1 MDNKEQ
7 PSLPF
12 LDDMQ
17 IKLSDEDSMAV
28 GRASQHNKK
37 QKLQQKKK
45 NKFYVKK
52 DSDVS
57 EEQLDS
63 IANQNIKDR
72 IADRALREKF
82 GDKAYNVVKKTLF
95 GWAVVLI
102 ATAFCKLF
110 FNVEIFSDTVLVA
123 ITSAVTLN
131 TFAAFL
137 GVIRGLFPSNR
148 KYDGDENKGTV
159 KD

>member
-1 MDNKEQ
+1 MDKKEQ

-12 LDDMQ
+12 LDEMQ
-17 IKLSDEDSMAV
+17 IKLSNEDSKAV
-28 GRASQHNKK
+28 DRASQHKS
-37 QKLQQKKK
+37 QQSKK
-45 NKFYVKK
+45 NKFYVKQI
-52 DSDVS
+52 SDVS

-63 IANQNIKDR
+63 ITNQNIQDR

-102 ATAFCKLF
+102 VTAFCKLF

-148 KYDGDENKGTV
+148 KYEVDENNSSTK
-159 KD
+159 K

>member
-1 MDNKEQ
+1 MDKKEQ

-12 LDDMQ
+12 LDEMQ
-17 IKLSDEDSMAV
+17 IKLSNEDSKAV
-28 GRASQHNKK
+28 DRASQHKS
-37 QKLQQKKK
+37 QQSKK
-45 NKFYVKK
+45 NKFYVKQI
-52 DSDVS
+52 SDVS

-63 IANQNIKDR
+63 ITNQNIQDR

-148 KYDGDENKGTV
+148 KYEVDENNSSTK
-159 KD
+159 K

>member
-1 MDNKEQ
+1 MDKKEQ

-12 LDDMQ
+12 LDEMQ
-17 IKLSDEDSMAV
+17 IKLSNEDSKAV
-28 GRASQHNKK
+28 DRASQHKS
-37 QKLQQKKK
+37 QRSKK
-45 NKFYVKK
+45 NKFYVKQI
-52 DSDVS
+52 SDVS

-63 IANQNIKDR
+63 ITNQNIQDR

-148 KYDGDENKGTV
+148 KYEVDENNSSTK
-159 KD
+159 K